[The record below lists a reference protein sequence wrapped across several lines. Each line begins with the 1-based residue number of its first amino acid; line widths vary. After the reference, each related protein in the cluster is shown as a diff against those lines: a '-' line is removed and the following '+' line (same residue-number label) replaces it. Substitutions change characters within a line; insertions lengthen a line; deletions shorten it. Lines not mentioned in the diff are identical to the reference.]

1 MENEIFEEI
10 MQDNQEISESTE
22 VSNMVSDSTE
32 QSSDSNIDIDNGTGG
47 NTYVENEVNDS
58 FEELL
63 KEFIKQSIEDD
74 SLDHEKTEGETE
86 VLEGSEETEDIIDY
100 TEILNSIS
108 DKSNDI
114 YDSNSMLLNTTLS
127 EIDNNTLNSD
137 IEDISLTNFLLLVLF
152 IAILFTAVMNFA
164 GGFFK

>member
-1 MENEIFEEI
+1 MENEYTEEFTEEV
-10 MQDNQEISESTE
+10 QENS
-22 VSNMVSDSTE
+22 VLVPDSTE
-32 QSSDSNIDIDNGTGG
+32 QSSDSNIVIDSGTGV
-47 NTYVENEVNDS
+47 NPDVENKVNET

-63 KEFIKQSIEDD
+63 KEFIKQSIEED
-74 SLDHEKTEGETE
+74 SSDPEKTEGETE
-86 VLEGSEETEDIIDY
+86 VLEGSEETEEIIDY

-108 DKSNDI
+108 DKSDDI

-127 EIDNNTLNSD
+127 EIDNNTLDSD